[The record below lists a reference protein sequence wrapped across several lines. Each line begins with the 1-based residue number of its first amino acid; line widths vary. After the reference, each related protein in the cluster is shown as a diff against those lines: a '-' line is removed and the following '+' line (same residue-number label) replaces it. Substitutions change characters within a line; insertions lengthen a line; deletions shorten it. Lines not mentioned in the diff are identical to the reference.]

1 MAVAT
6 QGFKGLSDE
15 VSDHFARAKTFTIIT
30 VEGKKSRVKVVANPV
45 ALSERGRGREVV
57 QMLSNEGVNVAVAG
71 EFGSG
76 AMVFLQRNKID
87 AIVEKAG
94 TRVVNVLRSKILKY
108 DAA

>member
-1 MAVAT
+1 VAVAT

-15 VSDHFARAKTFTIIT
+15 VSDHFACAKTFTIIA
-30 VEGKKSRVKVVANPV
+30 VEGKKSQVKVVSNPV
-45 ALSERGRGREVV
+45 ALYARGRGREVV

-76 AMVFLQRNKID
+76 AMTFLQRNKID